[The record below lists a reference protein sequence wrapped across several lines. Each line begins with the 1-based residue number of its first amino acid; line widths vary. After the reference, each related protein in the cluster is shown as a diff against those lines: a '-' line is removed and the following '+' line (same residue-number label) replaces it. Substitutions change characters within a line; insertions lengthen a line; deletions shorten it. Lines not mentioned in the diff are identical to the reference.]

1 MAWRA
6 AQSLVRLREQIN
18 QIAPRRSIASDG
30 TIGDENHRSRN
41 SDHNPW
47 VRDGAIGI
55 VTAIDI
61 THDPDGGC
69 NAEQIVQTLVDSRD
83 PRIKYLIWNRRI
95 ISSQVRPWVWR
106 DYTGQ
111 NPHTKHF
118 HLSVKPEKA
127 SYDSTTPWQVRA
139 IPR

>member
-6 AQSLVRLREQIN
+6 AQSLVRLRGQIN

-47 VRDGAIGI
+47 VRDGAIGV

-61 THDPDGGC
+61 THDPDGDC
-69 NAEQIVQTLVDSRD
+69 NAEQIVQALVNSRD
-83 PRIKYLIWNRRI
+83 TRIKYIIWNRRI
-95 ISSQVRPWVWR
+95 ISAQVQPWAWR
-106 DYTGQ
+106 SYSGT
-111 NPHTKHF
+111 NPHTRHF
-118 HLSVKPEKA
+118 HLSVKSEKA
-127 SYDSTTPWQVRA
+127 RYDSMAAWQ
-139 IPR
+139 I

>member
-6 AQSLVRLREQIN
+6 AQSLVRLRGQMN

-95 ISSQVRPWVWR
+95 ISSQVRPWV
-106 DYTGQ
+106 
-111 NPHTKHF
+111 
-118 HLSVKPEKA
+118 
-127 SYDSTTPWQVRA
+127 
-139 IPR
+139 